1 MYSITLSKEDRQAV
15 DWIGSSYSHGSDLK
29 QILESEE
36 VNAIPDESWDSD
48 LAITY
53 HLPEY
58 KAWELKEI
66 VEEGNLDC
74 INLGSNLAQQL
85 TQLMLAIV

>member
-1 MYSITLSKEDRQAV
+1 MYFMTLTKSDRQAI
-15 DWIGSSYSHGSDLK
+15 DWIGDRYSHGSDLK
-29 QILESEE
+29 KILESEE
-36 VNAIPDESWDSD
+36 VKATPDQPWDSD

-58 KAWELKEI
+58 KAWELQEI

-74 INLGSNLAQQL
+74 INLASNLAQQL
-85 TQLMLAIV
+85 TQLILSIV

>member
-1 MYSITLSKEDRQAV
+1 MYFMTLTKDDRQAI
-15 DWIGSSYSHGSDLK
+15 DWIGDRYSHGSDLK
-29 QILESEE
+29 KILESEE
-36 VNAIPDESWDSD
+36 VKTSPDADWESD
-48 LAITY
+48 LDITY

-85 TQLMLAIV
+85 TQLILSIV

>member
-1 MYSITLSKEDRQAV
+1 MYSITLNKDDRQAI
-15 DWIGSSYSHGSDLK
+15 DWIGGRYSHGSDLRC
-29 QILESEE
+29 ILESED
-36 VNAIPDESWDSD
+36 VKASPDEPWESD
-48 LAITY
+48 QEITFY
-53 HLPEY
+53 LPEY

-85 TQLMLAIV
+85 TNLVLSIV